1 MGALSSYADSMIASL
16 AAEPLTDHALLN
28 LQSALPRNLVLAAL
42 DLIDRGNVLKCIGP
56 ARHHYNV
63 LGSTATYKVFLD
75 MPGPISTYCTCPA
88 FSFLVLSSESYL
100 MCKHV
105 LAARIAQQMGR
116 CVDQPL
122 NSDELGSMIMQEYS

>member
-1 MGALSSYADSMIASL
+1 EYQLV
-16 AAEPLTDHALLN
+16 TDHALLN
-28 LQSALPRNLVLAAL
+28 LQSALPRTLVLAAL

-56 ARHHYNV
+56 TRYHFNV

-75 MPGPISTYCTCPA
+75 MPGPIPTYCTCPA
-88 FSFLVLSSESYL
+88 FSFLVLSAESYL

-122 NSDELGSMIMQEYS
+122 NSDELASVIMQEYS